1 LRFLNFK
8 LCNFQAKIFPT
19 RKNSEMKESQIF
31 DGLKR
36 TCQEILEREQG
47 KYEAS
52 CTEEQ

>member
-1 LRFLNFK
+1 
-8 LCNFQAKIFPT
+8 
-19 RKNSEMKESQIF
+19 MKESQIF

-36 TCQEILEREQG
+36 TCQEILVYLYIEREQG